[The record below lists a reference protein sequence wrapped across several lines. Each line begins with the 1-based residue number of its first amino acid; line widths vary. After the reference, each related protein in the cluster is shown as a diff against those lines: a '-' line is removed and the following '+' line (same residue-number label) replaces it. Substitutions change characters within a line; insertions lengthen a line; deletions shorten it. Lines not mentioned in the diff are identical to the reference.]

1 MILRKER
8 KMLKKLF
15 LAISA
20 FTITTAAN
28 LSFAPEAQALG
39 KGLTGS
45 VPPVAEVEADTS
57 NSYRGYRRYRR
68 YRGYRRYRRWRR
80 W

>member
-1 MILRKER
+1 
-8 KMLKKLF
+8 MLKKLF

-20 FTITTAAN
+20 FTIITEAN

-45 VPPVAEVEADTS
+45 VPPVADVEADTS
-57 NSYRGYRRYRR
+57 NSYRR
-68 YRGYRRYRRWRR
+68 YRGYRRRWGYRRYRGWRRWRR
-80 W
+80 WGR